1 MTNCLILIDCDKE
14 KNWLERFLRAGQR
27 LRIRQI
33 NAVILKDIFSNPCSL
48 KAMQWKFIQHNEVF
62 IAYQPNRY
70 HRCRLTT
77 TLRWNGIYLTWPIK
91 KPILCAHITMHVRC
105 KLSKGHH
112 LLGVI
117 YASQKLGRAPN
128 MNIKRLYL
136 QYCINSLCRNYRSAM
151 PVITDFFIDSFLLTV
166 FLIRNFRDTNF

>member
-1 MTNCLILIDCDKE
+1 MKRNLPHLTYKGAN
-14 KNWLERFLRAGQR
+14 FVR
-27 LRIRQI
+27 LY
-33 NAVILKDIFSNPCSL
+33 NNVS
-48 KAMQWKFIQHNEVF
+48 
-62 IAYQPNRY
+62 
-70 HRCRLTT
+70 
-77 TLRWNGIYLTWPIK
+77 
-91 KPILCAHITMHVRC
+91 C
-105 KLSKGHH
+105 KLSKDHH